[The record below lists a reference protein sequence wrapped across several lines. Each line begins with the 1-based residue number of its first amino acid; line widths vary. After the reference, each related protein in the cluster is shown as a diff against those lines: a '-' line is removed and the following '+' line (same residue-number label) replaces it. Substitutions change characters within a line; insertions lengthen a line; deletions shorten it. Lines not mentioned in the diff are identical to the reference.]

1 MLPDD
6 LFLFNRVR
14 DKGPL
19 EVSPGVVSPPATGGQ
34 VSEPA
39 GGRDSPKS
47 GDSSRAWHRPRNRV
61 SRFIRLQIT
70 TWQIFKKLSLKVE
83 EPKRILRGSIK
94 LIHSGFG
101 QIVRPVRSRGL
112 QEPVPE
118 IQCIL
123 GERTVAGQCS
133 MEHRLRTRVRL

>member
-1 MLPDD
+1 M
-6 LFLFNRVR
+6 R

-19 EVSPGVVSPPATGGQ
+19 EVSPGVVNQPATCGQ

-39 GGRDSPKS
+39 GDRDSPKS
-47 GDSSRAWHRPRNRV
+47 GDSSRAWHKPRNSV
-61 SRFIRLQIT
+61 SRFIQLQIT
-70 TWQIFKKLSLKVE
+70 TWKVFKKLSLKVE

-101 QIVRPVRSRGL
+101 QIVRPGRSRGL

-118 IQCIL
+118 IQQIL
-123 GERTVAGQCS
+123 GERTVAGQYS
-133 MEHRLRTRVRL
+133 TEYRPRTRARW